1 MIFSAAVA
9 CEARLHVLSQDLFTS
24 RTLEGDFQP
33 KDGICGNGLRAG
45 MQGTKDGVSL
55 QMLYL
60 CRPSV
65 CCLIIPLSRHQSQL
79 YVVFQVCQSA
89 GILTV
94 GHTNGEVRVYQFD
107 LSSNQIS
114 TAVLNESSASGD
126 LSR

>member
-1 MIFSAAVA
+1 MSSAKTCSHPERQKKIFSLKMAFVA
-9 CEARLHVLSQDLFTS
+9 MAPELACKPQ
-24 RTLEGDFQP
+24 RTRFSPRD
-33 KDGICGNGLRAG
+33 
-45 MQGTKDGVSL
+45 L

-65 CCLIIPLSRHQSQL
+65 CCLIIPLSKHQSQL

-114 TAVLNESSASGD
+114 TAVLNESSVSGD